1 MPGPSPVVRARLKPE
16 LHKRFEALRL
26 AQGLS
31 ESELLQRA
39 VENELQGAGRS
50 TRPSAAAVVAPARP
64 PADGDVSEV
73 TRLTVRVPAYVRE
86 AASQRAQAK
95 GLRVTP
101 WVAAL
106 VQSHVAA
113 TPVLTDTELQAVEAA
128 NRELGAIGRN
138 INQIA
143 RALNEAHFQ
152 TERVRLDRLAELS
165 EKIDS
170 MREAVRGLV
179 RASRNAWGVE

>member
-26 AQGLS
+26 AEGLS

-39 VENELQGAGRS
+39 VQNELEGSGRPARS
-50 TRPSAAAVVAPARP
+50 APAHIAKL
-64 PADGDVSEV
+64 PAAGEGVET
-73 TRLTVRVPAYVRE
+73 TRLTVRLPAFVRE
-86 AASQRAQAK
+86 AAAKRAAARS
-95 GLRVTP
+95 LRVTP

-113 TPVLTDTELQAVEAA
+113 TPVLTEAELQVVEAS
-128 NRELGAIGRN
+128 NRELAAIGRN

-143 RALNEAHFQ
+143 RALNEAHFE

-165 EKIDS
+165 EKIES
-170 MREAVRGLV
+170 TREAIRGLV
-179 RASRNAWGVE
+179 RASRNAWGAE

>member
-1 MPGPSPVVRARLKPE
+1 MPGPSPVVRARLNPE
-16 LHKRFEALRL
+16 LHKRFEDLRL
-26 AQGLS
+26 AEGLT
-31 ESELLQRA
+31 ESGLLQRA
-39 VENELQGAGRS
+39 VRNELEGADRLAWRS
-50 TRPSAAAVVAPARP
+50 AIQRVRAPTGGEGTEP
-64 PADGDVSEV
+64 
-73 TRLTVRVPAYVRE
+73 TRLTFRLPVFIRE
-86 AASQRAQAK
+86 AATVRAAAR

-113 TPVLTDTELQAVEAA
+113 TPVLTDAELQVEAA

-165 EKIDS
+165 EEIDS
-170 MREAVRGLV
+170 TREAIRSLV

>member
-1 MPGPSPVVRARLKPE
+1 MTGPSPVVRARLKPE
-16 LHKRFEALRL
+16 LHKRFQALRL
-26 AQGLS
+26 AEGLT

-39 VENELQGAGRS
+39 VENELLGVGR
-50 TRPSAAAVVAPARP
+50 PAKPAPVQPAKAPA
-64 PADGDVSEV
+64 ASGEGSET
-73 TRLTVRVPAYVRE
+73 TRLTVRLPAFVR
-86 AASQRAQAK
+86 AAAAARASARGQ
-95 GLRVTP
+95 RVTP

-113 TPVLTDTELQAVEAA
+113 TPVLTEAELQAVEAS
-128 NRELGAIGRN
+128 NRELAAVGRN

-152 TERVRLDRLAELS
+152 TERVRLDRLADLS

-170 MREAVRGLV
+170 LREAIRGLV
-179 RASRNAWGVE
+179 RASRNAWGAE